1 MFWKSLTISGIA
13 VDGITSRVGHSPHL
27 GTIAA
32 VDTDY
37 PAAIHFDQSRP
48 GKDAG
53 NTIDK
58 YLIGWRGIRGEL
70 YLRSPTLCLLSFS
83 IISHVLIAPLHGFEL
98 SSRTGS
104 APIAVY

>member
-1 MFWKSLTISGIA
+1 MFWNSLTISGIA
-13 VDGITSRVGHSPHL
+13 VDGITSRVSHSPHL
-27 GTIAA
+27 GD
-32 VDTDY
+32 VDTDDQ
-37 PAAIHFDQSRP
+37 AAIHFDQSRP

-83 IISHVLIAPLHGFEL
+83 IISHVLITPPHGFEL

-104 APIAVY
+104 AHIAVY